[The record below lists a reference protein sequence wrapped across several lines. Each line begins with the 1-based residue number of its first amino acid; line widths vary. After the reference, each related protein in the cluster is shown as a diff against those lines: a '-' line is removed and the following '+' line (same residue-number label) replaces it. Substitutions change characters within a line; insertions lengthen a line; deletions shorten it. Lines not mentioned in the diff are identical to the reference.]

1 MSTPQWKSI
10 TDSLR
15 IRIESGELAAGHR
28 IPSEIDVAAEWGVS
42 RQTAHRAIHEL
53 QRLGLVA
60 RQRRWGTVVAPRI
73 VQRAGRVAF
82 IVDQFAQIYNF
93 PSGQTMRGIQDGLGD
108 DVDLICR
115 ECKQDAEQEARL
127 LRKLSEE
134 TDGIIIYPTSNPR
147 NTHLLQKLSDT
158 KPLVVLDRVPAGLNV
173 DAVVSDNEEATVRA
187 MQALVERGHR
197 RVGFFSF
204 RKPDFSTVSER
215 FSAFQK
221 VLEDAGVTDVS
232 PYVRWFPRELDS
244 YPEQFVQA
252 IYDALYTLVHQPD
265 PITALFCVQD
275 SFAAASLQ
283 ACDAMQLRIP
293 EDLELATFNE
303 WPPMML
309 RRPWQTHRIVQ
320 NAYAIGLEA
329 ATVLAQRISGSTE
342 PRRVHRVRAEFF
354 VADAGLQPD
363 RGTGAPTPHF

>member
-1 MSTPQWKSI
+1 MEVHNRKP
-10 TDSLR
+10 R
-15 IRIESGELAAGHR
+15 GRIESGELAAGDR

-60 RQRRWGTVVAPRI
+60 RQRRWGTVVAPRT

-82 IVDQFAQIYNF
+82 IVDVFAQIYNF

-108 DVDLICR
+108 EVDLICR
-115 ECKQDAEQEARL
+115 ECKQDADTEARL

-134 TDGIIIYPTSNPR
+134 TDGIIIYPTANPK
-147 NTHLLQKLSDT
+147 NTPLLQKLSDT
-158 KPLVVLDRVPAGLNV
+158 RPLVILDRIPAGLEA

-187 MQALVERGHR
+187 IQALVERGHR
-197 RVGFFSF
+197 RIGFFSF
-204 RKPDFSTVSER
+204 RRPGFSTVSER
-215 FSAFQK
+215 FNAFER
-221 VLEDAGVTDVS
+221 VLNEAGVADVS

-252 IYDALYTLVHQPD
+252 IYDALYTLVHQPE

-283 ACDAMQLRIP
+283 ACDTMQVSVP
-293 EDLELATFNE
+293 DDLELATFNE

-329 ATVLAQRISGSTE
+329 ANILTHRISGGTE
-342 PRRVHRVRAEFF
+342 PRRVHRVRADFF
-354 VADAGLQPD
+354 VADAGLQPE
-363 RGTGAPTPHF
+363 REAGARNPQF

>member
-197 RVGFFSF
+197 RVGFF
-204 RKPDFSTVSER
+204 
-215 FSAFQK
+215 
-221 VLEDAGVTDVS
+221 
-232 PYVRWFPRELDS
+232 
-244 YPEQFVQA
+244 
-252 IYDALYTLVHQPD
+252 
-265 PITALFCVQD
+265 
-275 SFAAASLQ
+275 
-283 ACDAMQLRIP
+283 
-293 EDLELATFNE
+293 
-303 WPPMML
+303 
-309 RRPWQTHRIVQ
+309 
-320 NAYAIGLEA
+320 
-329 ATVLAQRISGSTE
+329 
-342 PRRVHRVRAEFF
+342 
-354 VADAGLQPD
+354 
-363 RGTGAPTPHF
+363 